1 MLLLCAE
8 SQVFMWTMVIF
19 LGLCFGSFANV
30 LIWRLPRNQSV
41 VRPPSRCPGCGNT
54 LKWYHNIPVI
64 SWLAL
69 RGKCGY
75 CKTKISWIY
84 PTVELITAVLF
95 AAFYARYGISWTTLG
110 FWYMS
115 LTLVAVFF
123 IDLEH
128 QIIPNKLTYPGVVV
142 GFATSIVSSHLPWHQ
157 SLLGAVVGAGIF
169 VGVAV
174 LGKAMFKKDS
184 MGGGDV
190 KLAAML
196 GAFLGVGRI
205 LLVFV
210 MSAAIG
216 LVISLVAMAVSE
228 RIRRERIIPFGPFIA
243 LATLVVAFYGEQI
256 IDFYVRHFLK

>member
-1 MLLLCAE
+1 
-8 SQVFMWTMVIF
+8 V
-19 LGLCFGSFANV
+19 
-30 LIWRLPRNQSV
+30 
-41 VRPPSRCPGCGNT
+41 
-54 LKWYHNIPVI
+54 
-64 SWLAL
+64 L
-69 RGKCGY
+69 RGKCGF
-75 CKTKISWIY
+75 CKTRISWKY
-84 PTVELITAVLF
+84 PTVELVTAALF
-95 AAFYARYGISWTTLG
+95 AAFYARYGVSWTTIG

-128 QIIPNKLTYPGVVV
+128 QIIPNRLTYPGIVV
-142 GFATSIVSSHLPWHQ
+142 GFATALVSSHLPWHQ
-157 SLLGAVVGAGIF
+157 SLLGAAVGAGVF

-174 LGKAMFKKDS
+174 LGRFIFKKES

-210 MSAAIG
+210 LSAAIG

-228 RIRRERIIPFGPFIA
+228 KIRRDRIIPFGPFIA

-256 IDFYVRHFLK
+256 VSFYVRHFLP

>member
-1 MLLLCAE
+1 MLLMCAE
-8 SQVFMWTMVIF
+8 NQIFMWGTVIF
-19 LGLCFGSFANV
+19 LGLCFGSFTNV
-30 LIWRLPRNQSV
+30 LIWRLPRRQSIV
-41 VRPPSRCPGCGNT
+41 TPPSRCPGCSNL
-54 LKWYHNIPVI
+54 LKWYHNIPVF
-64 SWLAL
+64 SWLVL
-69 RGKCGY
+69 RGKCGF

-84 PTVELITAVLF
+84 PTVEIITAVLF
-95 AAFYARYGISWTTLG
+95 AAFYARYGVSWTTLG

-128 QIIPNKLTYPGVVV
+128 QIIPNSLTYPGVFV

-157 SLLGAVVGAGIF
+157 SLLGAAVGAGIF
-169 VGVAV
+169 IGVAL
-174 LGKAMFKKDS
+174 LGRFLFKKES

-210 MSAAIG
+210 FSAAIG

-228 RIRRERIIPFGPFIA
+228 RIRRDRVIPFGPFIA
-243 LATLVVAFYGEQI
+243 MATLVVAFYGEQI
-256 IDFYVRHFLK
+256 VDFYVRNFFP

>member
-1 MLLLCAE
+1 MSDAILADSAFLWII
-8 SQVFMWTMVIF
+8 VVF

-30 LIWRLPRNQSV
+30 LIWRLPRNQSIV
-41 VRPPSRCPGCGNT
+41 KPRSRCPGCGNL
-54 LKWYHNIPVI
+54 LKWYHNIPVF
-64 SWLAL
+64 SWLVL
-69 RGKCGY
+69 RGKCGF
-75 CKTKISWIY
+75 CRTKISWVY
-84 PTVELITAVLF
+84 PVVELITAALF
-95 AAFYARYGISWTTLG
+95 AAFYARYGVSWTTLG

-128 QIIPNKLTYPGVVV
+128 QIIPNKLTYPGVFV
-142 GFATSIVSSHLPWHQ
+142 GFATSVVSSHLPWHQ
-157 SLLGAVVGAGIF
+157 SLLGIAVGAGIF

-174 LGKAMFKKDS
+174 LGRFLFKKES

-210 MSAAIG
+210 LSAAIG

-228 RIRRERIIPFGPFIA
+228 KIRRERIIPFGPFIA
-243 LATLVVAFYGEQI
+243 LATLVVAFYGEAI
-256 IDFYVRHFLK
+256 VSFYVRHFLP